1 MKTKLVFVSDF
12 FKKNLIGGAELNDD
26 VLINYLNNNNFEVQK
41 INSSHLTEED
51 VIKNNLFI
59 ISNFVNIPERI
70 RQMIMLKKYIIY
82 EHDHKEQP
90 IL

>member
-26 VLINYLNNNNFEVQK
+26 VLINYLNNNNFQVQK

-70 RQMIMLKKYIIY
+70 RQMIM
-82 EHDHKEQP
+82 
-90 IL
+90 